1 METYNFVDLHIPEA
15 KLVADLHGI
24 ATDLHRAHEF
34 AKLLV
39 EQLTGDTASSQL
51 VEPLSIA
58 TVVTYARAFAGGVRH
73 ILKEDDLKVLTDE
86 QRDLH
91 QFLRDYRDKHIAHSV
106 NEFEENIARAY
117 YCQERVASE
126 GITSIGYGGG
136 RLVSL
141 SGKEAQ
147 AVIEII
153 TALEV
158 HIHSQI
164 KAEEERL
171 LPIVRTMPLEEVLAG
186 GQKVFRPALSK
197 VAKRRS

>member
-34 AKLLV
+34 ANLLV
-39 EQLTGDTASSQL
+39 EQLTGDTTSSQL

-58 TVVTYARAFAGGVRH
+58 TVVTYARAFSGGVRH
-73 ILKEDDLKVLTDE
+73 CLQEDDLKVLTDE

>member
-1 METYNFVDLHIPEA
+1 MAIYTWVDLRIPEA
-15 KLVADLHGI
+15 ALVADLHGI
-24 ATDLHRAHEF
+24 AMDLQRAQEF
-34 AKLLV
+34 ARLLLAHFTS
-39 EQLTGDTASSQL
+39 ETTNWQL

-58 TVVTYARAFAGGVRH
+58 TAVTYARAFSGGVRH
-73 ILKEDDLKVLTDE
+73 HLTEEDLKVLSDA
-86 QRDLH
+86 QRESH

-106 NEFEENIARAY
+106 NEFEENIARAN
-117 YCQERVASE
+117 YCQERVQSE

-141 SGKEAQ
+141 SGKEVQ
-147 AVIEII
+147 AVIEIT
-153 TALEV
+153 TALE
-158 HIHSQI
+158 IHVRSQI

-171 LPIVRTMPLEEVLAG
+171 LPIVRAMPLEEVLAG